1 MKLISK
7 QEYDE
12 LMKFMQPKLRSLWN
26 HENNERKKQGKE
38 PLNVF
43 QFGFSIMDIDHY
55 YIDDNY
61 DFYLV
66 FNSTFLNLIY
76 SKIQKA
82 MEKFPEKFGTGNAN
96 DVIDAIYAISAFDKL
111 GDKDEYVRFLIDHPC
126 CYIVYRK
133 NNEFEENI
141 LRIDILR
148 LIKTNKEDP
157 TKSDFIGGL
166 MHTLKHFSIDDKNLS
181 TGTYVH
187 NVFDIHYIVYLIAMA
202 FRLKTGERCTYKA
215 IQELSNAI
223 MLASFYKEEVSG
235 IYFLNSYYK
244 KKSIVKEAK

>member
-66 FNSTFLNLIY
+66 FNSTFLN
-76 SKIQKA
+76 
-82 MEKFPEKFGTGNAN
+82 
-96 DVIDAIYAISAFDKL
+96 
-111 GDKDEYVRFLIDHPC
+111 C
-126 CYIVYRK
+126 
-133 NNEFEENI
+133 
-141 LRIDILR
+141 
-148 LIKTNKEDP
+148 
-157 TKSDFIGGL
+157 
-166 MHTLKHFSIDDKNLS
+166 
-181 TGTYVH
+181 
-187 NVFDIHYIVYLIAMA
+187 
-202 FRLKTGERCTYKA
+202 
-215 IQELSNAI
+215 
-223 MLASFYKEEVSG
+223 
-235 IYFLNSYYK
+235 
-244 KKSIVKEAK
+244 